1 MRGVKSRGLT
11 KKTEM
16 GKEREGMKRLRCV
29 WMDGGEQAGSQAT
42 RRGNETTG
50 RAMRERARVKK
61 GDVPEKKGREDDEA
75 YEEEDMGKTGNAIK
89 TRLSG

>member
-75 YEEEDMGKTGNAIK
+75 YERGGCGRDGHRNKD
-89 TRLSG
+89 